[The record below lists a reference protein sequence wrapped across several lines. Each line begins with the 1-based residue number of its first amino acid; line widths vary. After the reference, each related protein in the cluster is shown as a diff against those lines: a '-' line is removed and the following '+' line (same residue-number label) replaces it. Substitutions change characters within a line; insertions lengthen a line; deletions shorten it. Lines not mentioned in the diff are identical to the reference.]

1 MSSLQEYLLS
11 QIMSAVQ
18 SLQSGQRENSQ
29 KLDKLSEKFDTRLTE
44 VEEQLEE
51 KRAWEQR
58 IVWLGLALA
67 AAILSNWDAE
77 KWGEALARLLRG
89 VK

>member
-1 MSSLQEYLLS
+1 MSSLSEYLLS

-18 SLQSGQRENSQ
+18 SLQSGQRESHQ
-29 KLDKLSEKFDTRLTE
+29 KLEKISDQLDERLSDLEAQIEDKSS
-44 VEEQLEE
+44 
-51 KRAWEQR
+51 WEQR